1 MPKLGNKKY
10 NYDKK
15 GVKAYVEALKKK
27 RKKNPSKVLDESE
40 ISVPSHGQS
49 NTSGQ
54 GGMG

>member
-1 MPKLGNKKY
+1 MPKIGKKKFKY
-10 NYDKK
+10 NKE
-15 GVKAYVEALKKK
+15 GIKAYIKALKKK
-27 RKKNPSKVLDESE
+27 RKKGTSNVDESE